1 MTVVED
7 RTTKHKNYEINENF
21 DPRGPGAR
29 AAIARALISSGITL
43 WHGLPERILDE
54 LHAANY
60 KVKKKKKKKKAAK
73 ALQ

>member
-1 MTVVED
+1 MTVAED
-7 RTTKHKNYEINENF
+7 RTINQKTYEINENF

-54 LHAANY
+54 LYAADY

-73 ALQ
+73 EL